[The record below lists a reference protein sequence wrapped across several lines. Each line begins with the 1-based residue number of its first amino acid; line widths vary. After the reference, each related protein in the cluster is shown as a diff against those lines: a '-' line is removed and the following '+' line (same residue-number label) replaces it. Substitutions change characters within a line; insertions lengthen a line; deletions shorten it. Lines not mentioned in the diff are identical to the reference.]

1 MEVGKMN
8 LYWLEQCGQDLP
20 KENDWL
26 SGSEIKFLE
35 GLRIAKRRGDWRL
48 GRWTAKHALAA
59 YLNSPCSSA
68 GLAKIEIRPASSGAP
83 EAFFENNPAAVTIS
97 LSHRDDRAI
106 CVVAPPA
113 VEMGCDLER
122 VEPRSD
128 AFIADYFTPE
138 EQELV
143 MRHTLAERPLLLA
156 LLWSG
161 KESALKA
168 LRAGLRMD
176 TRSVVVGP
184 VDVSLDLDGWSPLQ
198 VHHKDGQ
205 KFNGWWQMGDGMV
218 RTVVADPPPMSLNH
232 LRVAAPVVDGTE
244 CGSGSGL
251 VAGASGN

>member
-1 MEVGKMN
+1 MN
-8 LYWLEQCGQDLP
+8 LCWLEQCGQDLP

-26 SGSEIKFLE
+26 SQNEINFLE
-35 GLRIAKRRGDWRL
+35 SLRFAKRRGDWRL
-48 GRWTAKHALAA
+48 GRWTVKHALAA
-59 YLNSPCSSA
+59 YLNSPCSPA
-68 GLAKIEIRPASSGAP
+68 GLAKIEIRPAPSGAP
-83 EAFFENNPAAVTIS
+83 EAFFENKPAPVTIS

-113 VEMGCDLER
+113 VDMGCDLER

-128 AFIADYFTPE
+128 AFIADYFTPD

-143 MRHTLAERPLLLA
+143 IRHTLAERPLLLA

-168 LRAGLRMD
+168 LRTGLRID

-184 VDVSLDLDGWSPLQ
+184 VDLSLDLDGWSPLQ
-198 VHHKDGQ
+198 VRHKDGQ

-218 RTVVADPPPMSLNH
+218 RTVVAAPPPMSLNH
-232 LRVAAPVVDGTE
+232 LHVAALVVSGTE
-244 CGSGSGL
+244 CGSGPG
-251 VAGASGN
+251 VIVGARGN

>member
-1 MEVGKMN
+1 MN
-8 LYWLEQCGQDLP
+8 LYWLEQCGEDLP

-26 SGSEIKFLE
+26 SQNEINFLE
-35 GLRIAKRRGDWRL
+35 SLRFAKRRSDWRL

-59 YLNSPCSSA
+59 YLNWPCSAA
-68 GLAKIEIRPASSGAP
+68 GLTKIEIRPASSGAP
-83 EAFFENNPAAVTIS
+83 EAFFENKPAPVTIS

-106 CVVAPPA
+106 CVVGPPA
-113 VEMGCDLER
+113 LDMGCDLER

-128 AFIADYFTPE
+128 AFIVDYFTLE

-168 LRAGLRMD
+168 LRTGLRMD

-184 VDVSLDLDGWSPLQ
+184 IDLSLELDGWSPLQ
-198 VHHKDGQ
+198 VHYDGGR
-205 KFNGWWQMGDGMV
+205 KFNGWRQMGDGMV

-232 LRVAAPVVDGTE
+232 LQVAPQLAGGIA
-244 CGSGSGL
+244 CGST
-251 VAGASGN
+251 